1 MNEPIVYK
9 TRHCAILS
17 MHFEIQKSGETDVH
31 AGNVTGSVGRAV
43 GRSIGKAISE
53 GLTDRLDD
61 PSQVLANNSVL
72 LADAYNALIEEGW
85 VPQSTGFGGAGSGR
99 SYPQHEYIF
108 VQIFTKPKEEV
119 KKKKKENGL

>member
-9 TRHCAILS
+9 KRHCAILS
-17 MHFEIQKSGETDVH
+17 MHFEIELMGEVDSF
-31 AGNVTGSVGRAV
+31 AGGGGGVGQV
-43 GRSIGKAISE
+43 IGRGVGKALAE
-53 GLTDRLDD
+53 GLTERADD

-99 SYPQHEYIF
+99 THPKHGYIF
-108 VQIFTKPKEEV
+108 VQIFTKSKEEV
-119 KKKKKENGL
+119 KKEDEKYGL

>member
-9 TRHCAILS
+9 TKNCAILS

-31 AGNVTGSVGRAV
+31 AGNITGSVGRAV

-53 GLTDRLDD
+53 DITDRLDD
-61 PSQVLANNSVL
+61 PEKVLANNSVA

-85 VPQSTGFGGAGSGR
+85 IPQSAGFSGAGSGR
-99 SYPQHEYIF
+99 THPQHEYIF
-108 VQIFTKPKEEV
+108 VQIFTKK
-119 KKKKKENGL
+119 

>member
-9 TRHCAILS
+9 TKHCAILS
-17 MHFEIQKSGETDVH
+17 MHFKIELMGEADSF
-31 AGNVTGSVGRAV
+31 AGGGGGVGQVVGR
-43 GRSIGKAISE
+43 GIGKAI
-53 GLTDRLDD
+53 GAAITDRVDA

-108 VQIFTKPKEEV
+108 VQIFTKA
-119 KKKKKENGL
+119 KKTTKKMAKDKQE

>member
-31 AGNVTGSVGRAV
+31 AGNVSGSIGRAV
-43 GRSIGKAISE
+43 GRSIGQGIAEEWS
-53 GLTDRLDD
+53 GRVDD
-61 PSQVLANNSVL
+61 PSQVLANNSVA

-85 VPQSTGFGGAGSGR
+85 VPQSTGFSGAGSGR
-99 SYPQHEYIF
+99 TRPQHEYIF
-108 VQIFTKPKEEV
+108 VQIFTKAKKT
-119 KKKKKENGL
+119 KKKITKDKQE

>member
-9 TRHCAILS
+9 TKHCAILS

-31 AGNVTGSVGRAV
+31 AGNVSGSVGRAV
-43 GRSIGKAISE
+43 GRSIGKAIAE
-53 GLTDRLDD
+53 GMADRVDD
-61 PSQVLANNSVL
+61 PSEVLANNSVA

-99 SYPQHEYIF
+99 TSPQHEYIF
-108 VQIFTKPKEEV
+108 VQIFTKPKEKV
-119 KKKKKENGL
+119 KEDG